1 MANDFVMTIDDDDE
15 SVPFLDEEE
24 VDEDEVVTQKNK
36 TKKNKKNKKNQFVKD
51 TGDLDPTFSFDAEG
65 GGHMGAHH
73 DWDFTAARAAL
84 RAQDE
89 MQPGLSLDDIISRK
103 RAQVKA
109 KKSGK
114 VIAPVEEE
122 KEVNEDDESEFQE
135 ALDSDEEGLE
145 DGSDNDM
152 EGIQFEEDN
161 EDDEEE
167 GFGAGRDEEAG
178 LEDQEA
184 EEAAL
189 EDESDEESGEEGSE
203 ESESEEDGE
212 EEDEESSDGE
222 EEEESEFQKERKKA
236 YFAPESDVPIDVA
249 ETFATMN
256 LSRPILKGLAQ
267 VGFVQPT
274 QIQARTIPVALM
286 GKDICGGA
294 VTGSGKTAAFVVPIL
309 ERLLYRSRQTAT
321 SRVLILCPTREL
333 AIQCHSVSQ
342 KLASFT
348 DITFGLCVGG
358 LSRNAQELQLRT
370 RPDVLIATPG
380 RLIDHILNSRSFTLD
395 HIDIL
400 IMDEADRMLEDGFSA
415 ELTEIIKACP
425 QNRQT
430 MLFSATMTDNVDEL
444 IRMSLNRPVRL
455 QIDSSNAT
463 AARLI
468 QEFVRIR
475 QHREEDRPA
484 ILLALCSRT
493 FKQRVIVFFRSKAAA
508 HQMKII
514 FGLMNLRAAELHGNL
529 TQEQRLASLEEF
541 RDGRVD
547 FLLATDL
554 ASRGLDIKGID
565 TVINFN
571 MPQNYAIYQHR
582 VGRTAR
588 AGRLGRAVTLAGE
601 NDRKLLKMA
610 IKNAD
615 KKTVKHR
622 VIPQDVITRYRER
635 VEGLTESVKEIM
647 HEEKEDKELRQAE
660 MEMRKSQNLLRH
672 EDEIYSRPAKTWF
685 QSADEKKN
693 AADAGKAALNDPK
706 KRKTVD
712 ADAPKRDRFAG
723 MSRAKRRRLQL
734 SEEDHQDISSHS
746 GAIKSAKKALKPTK
760 IPKLAP
766 EKGTSK
772 AQDQPKKK
780 KKKDVDFSRD
790 LADTSKQGTAAAKK
804 LGGGTGGKF
813 GNKKDD
819 KKKERSGKLGK
830 LRGNKAFKSTK
841 KYKRR

>member
-1 MANDFVMTIDDDDE
+1 MSNDFIMTIDDDDD
-15 SVPFLDEEE
+15 SVPMLDEEE
-24 VDEDEVVTQKNK
+24 LEQDEVVTKK
-36 TKKNKKNKKNQFVKD
+36 KAKKNNKKSKNNTKD
-51 TGDLDPTFSFDAEG
+51 SGDLDPSFSFDAEG
-65 GGHMGAHH
+65 GGHLGAHH

-89 MQPGLSLDDIISRK
+89 SQPGLSLDDIIARK
-103 RAQVKA
+103 RSQAKA

-114 VIAPVEEE
+114 VETPAVEDNEIP
-122 KEVNEDDESEFQE
+122 EDDESEFQE
-135 ALDSDEEGLE
+135 ALDSDEE
-145 DGSDNDM
+145 DDDNDM
-152 EGIQFEEDN
+152 EGIKFEG
-161 EDDEEE
+161 DDDDDDEE
-167 GFGAGRDEEAG
+167 GFGAGRDDDAG
-178 LEDQEA
+178 LEDDEA
-184 EEAAL
+184 EEAEF
-189 EDESDEESGEEGSE
+189 EDEESEDEESGSEE
-203 ESESEEDGE
+203 ESESES
-212 EEDEESSDGE
+212 EDEVEE
-222 EEEESEFQKERKKA
+222 EEEESEEEGEEEESAFQKERKKA
-236 YFAPESDVPIDVA
+236 YFAPEMDSPSDVA

-274 QIQARTIPVALM
+274 PIQAKTIPVALM

-294 VTGSGKTAAFVVPIL
+294 VTGSGKTAAFVVPVL

-321 SRVLILCPTREL
+321 SRVLVLCPTREL
-333 AIQCHSVSQ
+333 AIQCHSVAQ

-358 LSRNAQELQLRT
+358 LSRNAQEIQLRS

-380 RLIDHILNSRSFTLD
+380 RLIDHILNSQSFTLD

-400 IMDEADRMLEDGFSA
+400 IMDEADRMLEEGFQA
-415 ELTEIIKACP
+415 ELTEIVNACP
-425 QNRQT
+425 LKRQT

-455 QIDSSNAT
+455 QIDASNAT
-463 AARLI
+463 ASRLV

-484 ILLALCSRT
+484 VLLALCSRT
-493 FKQRVIVFFRSKAAA
+493 FKNRVIIFFRSKASA

-514 FGLMNLRAAELHGNL
+514 FGLMGLRAAELHGNL

-541 RDGRVD
+541 RDGKVD
-547 FLLATDL
+547 YLLATDL

-588 AGRLGRAVTLAGE
+588 AGRTGRAVTLAGE
-601 NDRKLLKMA
+601 NDRKLLKLA

-615 KKTVKHR
+615 KKNVKHR

-635 VEGLTESVKEIM
+635 VEGMTDGVKEVLD
-647 HEEKEDKELRQAE
+647 EEKEEKAMRQAE
-660 MEMRKSQNLLRH
+660 MEMRKSQNFLKH

-685 QSADEKKN
+685 QSEQDKKL
-693 AADAGKAALNDPK
+693 ASDKSKKALNDPK
-706 KRKTVD
+706 KRKQE
-712 ADAPKRDRFAG
+712 DAPKRDKYAG

-734 SEEDHQDISSHS
+734 SEEDHQDIKSHG
-746 GAIKSAKKALKPTK
+746 GAIKNAKKALRPIKMPRM
-760 IPKLAP
+760 AP
-766 EKGTSK
+766 EKSDAPK
-772 AQDQPKKK
+772 PQDQKKKK
-780 KKKDVDFSRD
+780 KKKDVDFSSD
-790 LADTSKQGTAAAKK
+790 LADGSKRGVASVKK
-804 LGGGTGGKF
+804 LSMAKQESGK
-813 GNKKDD
+813 GDKKD
-819 KKKERSGKLGK
+819 RGSKLGK
-830 LRGNKAFKSTK
+830 FRGNKAFKSAK

>member
-1 MANDFVMTIDDDDE
+1 MSNDFVMTIDDDDE

-24 VDEDEVVTQKNK
+24 LDQEEVVTKK
-36 TKKNKKNKKNQFVKD
+36 KSKKNKKGSNQVPKD
-51 TGDLDPTFSFDAEG
+51 TGDLDPNFSFDTEG

-89 MQPGLSLDDIISRK
+89 MQPGLSLDEIIARK

-114 VIAPVEEE
+114 IVAPVEEE
-122 KEVNEDDESEFQE
+122 KEINEDDESEFQE
-135 ALDSDEEGLE
+135 ASDSDEEGDE
-145 DGSDNDM
+145 NDM
-152 EGIQFEEDN
+152 EGIKFD
-161 EDDEEE
+161 EDDEDNDDD
-167 GFGAGRDEEAG
+167 GFGAGRDEDAG
-178 LEDQEA
+178 LEDNEA
-184 EEAAL
+184 EAAEL
-189 EDESDEESGEEGSE
+189 EDESEEES
-203 ESESEEDGE
+203 
-212 EEDEESSDGE
+212 EDEESEGSESEDE
-222 EEEESEFQKERKKA
+222 EEEEENDSDDEEEETEYQKERKKA
-236 YFAPESDVPIDVA
+236 YFAPESDTPVDVA

-294 VTGSGKTAAFVVPIL
+294 VTGSGKTAAFVVPVL

-333 AIQCHSVSQ
+333 AIQCHSVAQ

-358 LSRNAQELQLRT
+358 LSRSAQEIQLRT

-415 ELTEIIKACP
+415 ELTEIVKACP

-455 QIDSSNAT
+455 QIDASNAT

-475 QHREEDRPA
+475 HHREEDRPA
-484 ILLALCSRT
+484 VLLALCSRT
-493 FKQRVIVFFRSKAAA
+493 FKRRVIIFFRSKAAA
-508 HQMKII
+508 HQMKMI
-514 FGLMNLRAAELHGNL
+514 FGLMGLRAAELHGNL

-541 RDGRVD
+541 RDERVD

-571 MPQNYAIYQHR
+571 MPQNYSIYQHR

-588 AGRLGRAVTLAGE
+588 AGRNGRAVTLAGE

-647 HEEKEDKELRQAE
+647 AEEKEDKVLRQAE
-660 MEMRKSQNLLRH
+660 MEMKKSQNLLKH

-685 QSADEKKN
+685 QTTDEKKL
-693 AADAGKAALNDPK
+693 AADKGKAALNDPK
-706 KRKTVD
+706 KRKAVD

-734 SEEDHQDISSHS
+734 TEEDHQDINSHAKS
-746 GAIKSAKKALKPTK
+746 IKSAKKALKPNK

-766 EKGTSK
+766 EKVATKPQG
-772 AQDQPKKK
+772 QKKK

-790 LADTSKQGTAAAKK
+790 LADASKQGVAAAKK
-804 LGGGTGGKF
+804 LGGGSKF
-813 GNKKDD
+813 GKDKKDE
-819 KKKERSGKLGK
+819 KKERGGKLGK
-830 LRGNKAFKSTK
+830 LRGNKSFKSSK

>member
-1 MANDFVMTIDDDDE
+1 MSNDFVMTIDDDDE

-24 VDEDEVVTQKNK
+24 IEVEEVATK
-36 TKKNKKNKKNQFVKD
+36 KKNKKNKKGHQMTKD
-51 TGDLDPTFSFDAEG
+51 AGDLDPNFSFDAEG

-89 MQPGLSLDDIISRK
+89 MQPGLSLDDIIARK

-114 VIAPVEEE
+114 LIAPIEDE

-135 ALDSDEEGLE
+135 APDSDEEGAE
-145 DGSDNDM
+145 M
-152 EGIQFEEDN
+152 EGIQFD
-161 EDDEEE
+161 EDDEDIAAD
-167 GFGAGRDEEAG
+167 GFGGGRDEDAG
-178 LEDQEA
+178 LEDNEA
-184 EEAAL
+184 EEAEL
-189 EDESDEESGEEGSE
+189 EDASEEESGSE
-203 ESESEEDGE
+203 ESEGESESEN
-212 EEDEESSDGE
+212 EDEEEESESDSDE
-222 EEEESEFQKERKKA
+222 EEEETEFQKERKRA
-236 YFAPESDVPIDVA
+236 YFAPETDTPTEVA

-267 VGFVQPT
+267 VGFIQPT

-294 VTGSGKTAAFVVPIL
+294 VTGSGKTAAFVVPVL

-333 AIQCHSVSQ
+333 AIQCHSVAQ

-358 LSRNAQELQLRT
+358 LSRNAQEIQLRT

-415 ELTEIIKACP
+415 ELTEIVKACP

-463 AARLI
+463 AARLV

-484 ILLALCSRT
+484 VLLALCSRT
-493 FKQRVIVFFRSKAAA
+493 FKRRVIIFFRSKAAA

-514 FGLMNLRAAELHGNL
+514 FGLMGLRSAELHGNL

-541 RDGRVD
+541 RDERVD

-588 AGRLGRAVTLAGE
+588 AGRMGRAVTLAGE
-601 NDRKLLKMA
+601 NDRKLLKLA

-615 KKTVKHR
+615 KRTVKHR

-635 VEGLTESVKEIM
+635 VEGLTDGVKEVM
-647 HEEKEDKELRQAE
+647 AEEKEDKALRQAE

-685 QSADEKKN
+685 QTADEKKL
-693 AADAGKAALNDPK
+693 AADTSKNALNEPK
-706 KRKTVD
+706 KRKVVE

-723 MSRAKRRRLQL
+723 MSRAKKRRLQL

-746 GAIKSAKKALKPTK
+746 KSIHSAKKALKPTR

-766 EKGTSK
+766 ERVATKP
-772 AQDQPKKK
+772 QDKKKK

-790 LADTSKQGTAAAKK
+790 LADASKNGVAAAKK
-804 LGGGTGGKF
+804 LGSGSKFGGKD
-813 GNKKDD
+813 KKDE
-819 KKKERSGKLGK
+819 KKERSGKLGK
-830 LRGNKAFKSTK
+830 LRSNKAFKSSK

>member
-1 MANDFVMTIDDDDE
+1 MSNDFVMTIDDDDE

-24 VDEDEVVTQKNK
+24 VEQDEVVTKK
-36 TKKNKKNKKNQFVKD
+36 KSKKNKKNSNQFVKD
-51 TGDLDPTFSFDAEG
+51 TGDLDPSFSFDAEG

-89 MQPGLSLDDIISRK
+89 MQPGLSLDEIIARK

-114 VIAPVEEE
+114 IIAPAEEE

-135 ALDSDEEGLE
+135 ALDSDEEGA
-145 DGSDNDM
+145 DGSDDDNDM
-152 EGIQFEEDN
+152 EGIKFDEED
-161 EDDEEE
+161 EDIAED
-167 GFGAGRDEEAG
+167 GFGAGRDDDAG
-178 LEDQEA
+178 LEDDEA
-184 EEAAL
+184 EEAEL
-189 EDESDEESGEEGSE
+189 EDESDEESGSEESEESEDEDEADEEEGSE
-203 ESESEEDGE
+203 SDE
-212 EEDEESSDGE
+212 EED
-222 EEEESEFQKERKKA
+222 EESEFQKERKRA
-236 YFAPESDVPIDVA
+236 YFAPESDSPVDVA

-294 VTGSGKTAAFVVPIL
+294 VTGSGKTAAFVVPVL

-358 LSRNAQELQLRT
+358 LSRNIQEIQLRT

-415 ELTEIIKACP
+415 ELTEIVNACP
-425 QNRQT
+425 KSRQT

-455 QIDSSNAT
+455 QVDATNAT

-484 ILLALCSRT
+484 VLLALCSRT
-493 FKQRVIVFFRSKAAA
+493 FKRRVIIFFRSKAAA

-514 FGLMNLRAAELHGNL
+514 FGLMGLRSAELHGNL

-541 RDGRVD
+541 RDERVD

-571 MPQNYAIYQHR
+571 MPQNYSIYQHR

-588 AGRLGRAVTLAGE
+588 AGRMGRAVTLAGE

-635 VEGLTESVKEIM
+635 VEGLTEGVKEVM
-647 HEEKEDKELRQAE
+647 AEEKEDKALRQAE
-660 MEMRKSQNLLRH
+660 MEMRKGQNLLKH

-685 QSADEKKN
+685 QTADEKKL
-693 AADAGKAALNDPK
+693 AADTSKATLNEPK
-706 KRKTVD
+706 KRKVQD
-712 ADAPKRDRFAG
+712 SEAPKRDRFAG
-723 MSRAKRRRLQL
+723 MSRAKKRRLQL
-734 SEEDHQDISSHS
+734 SEEDHQDINSHS
-746 GAIKSAKKALKPTK
+746 KSIKSAKKALKPVK
-760 IPKLAP
+760 LPKLAP
-766 EKGTSK
+766 EKTPMK
-772 AQDQPKKK
+772 PQDQKKK

-790 LADTSKQGTAAAKK
+790 LADASKQGVAAAKK
-804 LGGGTGGKF
+804 LGGSGSKF
-813 GNKKDD
+813 GKDKKDE
-819 KKKERSGKLGK
+819 KKERGGKLGK

>member
-1 MANDFVMTIDDDDE
+1 MSDFVMTIDDDDT

-24 VDEDEVVTQKNK
+24 LEQEETVTKKK
-36 TKKNKKNKKNQFVKD
+36 TKKNKKANQFAKD
-51 TGDLDPTFSFDAEG
+51 TGDLDPNFSFDAEG

-89 MQPGLSLDDIISRK
+89 MQPGLSLDDIIARK

-109 KKSGK
+109 KKNGK
-114 VIAPVEEE
+114 VVAPIEDE
-122 KEVNEDDESEFQE
+122 KEVNEDDESEFRE
-135 ALDSDEEGLE
+135 ADSDEEGAE
-145 DGSDNDM
+145 GSDDENTM
-152 EGIQFEEDN
+152 EGIQFEEDD
-161 EDDEEE
+161 EDIAAD
-167 GFGAGRDEEAG
+167 GFGGGRDEDAG
-178 LEDQEA
+178 LEDNEA
-184 EEAAL
+184 EEAEL
-189 EDESDEESGEEGSE
+189 EDASEEESGSEDSEEE
-203 ESESEEDGE
+203 ESESEG
-212 EEDEESSDGE
+212 EDEDVSESEDE

-236 YFAPESDVPIDVA
+236 YFAPESDSPVDVA

-294 VTGSGKTAAFVVPIL
+294 VTGSGKTAAFIVPVL

-333 AIQCHSVSQ
+333 AIQCHSVAQ

-358 LSRNAQELQLRT
+358 LSRNAQEIQLRT

-425 QNRQT
+425 QSRQT

-484 ILLALCSRT
+484 VLLALCSRT
-493 FKQRVIVFFRSKAAA
+493 FKRRVIIFFRSKAAA

-514 FGLMNLRAAELHGNL
+514 FGLMGLRSAELHGNL

-541 RDGRVD
+541 RDERVD

-588 AGRLGRAVTLAGE
+588 AGRMGRAVTLAGE

-635 VEGLTESVKEIM
+635 VEGLTDGVKEVM
-647 HEEKEDKELRQAE
+647 AEEKEDKALRQAE
-660 MEMRKSQNLLRH
+660 MEMRKSQNLLKH

-685 QSADEKKN
+685 QTADEKKL
-693 AADAGKAALNDPK
+693 AADTGKSQLNDPK
-706 KRKTVD
+706 KRK
-712 ADAPKRDRFAG
+712 AAAPDAPKRDRFAG
-723 MSRAKRRRLQL
+723 MSRAKKRRLQL
-734 SEEDHQDISSHS
+734 SEEDHQDISSHGKS
-746 GAIKSAKKALKPTK
+746 IKSAKKALKPTK
-760 IPKLAP
+760 IPIMAP
-766 EKGTSK
+766 ERTATK
-772 AQDQPKKK
+772 KKK

-790 LADTSKQGTAAAKK
+790 LADASKKGVADAKK
-804 LGGGTGGKF
+804 LGSGSKFGGKD
-813 GNKKDD
+813 KKDE
-819 KKKERSGKLGK
+819 KKERNGKLGK

>member
-1 MANDFVMTIDDDDE
+1 
-15 SVPFLDEEE
+15 
-24 VDEDEVVTQKNK
+24 
-36 TKKNKKNKKNQFVKD
+36 
-51 TGDLDPTFSFDAEG
+51 
-65 GGHMGAHH
+65 MGAHH

-89 MQPGLSLDDIISRK
+89 MQPGLSLDEIIARK

-114 VIAPVEEE
+114 IIAPVEEE

-135 ALDSDEEGLE
+135 ALDSDEEGA

-152 EGIQFEEDN
+152 EGIKFD
-161 EDDEEE
+161 EDDEDVADD
-167 GFGAGRDEEAG
+167 GFGAGRDEDAG
-178 LEDQEA
+178 LEDDEA
-184 EEAAL
+184 EQAGL
-189 EDESDEESGEEGSE
+189 EDESEEESGSEGSEE
-203 ESESEEDGE
+203 ESESEDEN
-212 EEDEESSDGE
+212 DEEAESESDDE
-222 EEEESEFQKERKKA
+222 EEEETEYQKERKRA
-236 YFAPESDVPIDVA
+236 YFAPETDNPVDVA

-294 VTGSGKTAAFVVPIL
+294 VTGSGKTAAFVVPVL

-333 AIQCHSVSQ
+333 AIQCHSVAQ

-358 LSRNAQELQLRT
+358 LSRNAQEIQLRT

-415 ELTEIIKACP
+415 ELTEIVNACP
-425 QNRQT
+425 KSRQT

-444 IRMSLNRPVRL
+444 IRMSLDRPVRL

-463 AARLI
+463 AARLV

-484 ILLALCSRT
+484 VLLALCSRT
-493 FKQRVIVFFRSKAAA
+493 FKRRVIIFFRSKAAA

-514 FGLMNLRAAELHGNL
+514 FGLMGLRSAELHGNL

-541 RDGRVD
+541 RDERVD

-588 AGRLGRAVTLAGE
+588 AGRMGRAVTLAGE
-601 NDRKLLKMA
+601 HDRKLLKMA

-635 VEGLTESVKEIM
+635 VEGLTEGVKEVM
-647 HEEKEDKELRQAE
+647 AEEKEDKALRQAE
-660 MEMRKSQNLLRH
+660 MEMRKSQNLLKH

-685 QSADEKKN
+685 QTADEKKL
-693 AADAGKAALNDPK
+693 AADTSKSALNEPK
-706 KRKTVD
+706 KRKAPEPD
-712 ADAPKRDRFAG
+712 ALKRDRFAG
-723 MSRAKRRRLQL
+723 MSRSKKRRLQL

-746 GAIKSAKKALKPTK
+746 KSIKSAKKALKPTK

-766 EKGTSK
+766 EKTATK
-772 AQDQPKKK
+772 PQDKKKK

-790 LADTSKQGTAAAKK
+790 LADSSKKGVAAAKK
-804 LGGGTGGKF
+804 LGSSSKF
-813 GNKKDD
+813 GKDKKDD
-819 KKKERSGKLGK
+819 KKERNGKLGK

>member
-1 MANDFVMTIDDDDE
+1 MSNDFVMTIDDDDE
-15 SVPFLDEEE
+15 SVPMLDEEE
-24 VDEDEVVTQKNK
+24 LEQDEVVTKK
-36 TKKNKKNKKNQFVKD
+36 KAKKDKKKNGNQFAKD
-51 TGDLDPTFSFDAEG
+51 TGDLDPNFSFDAEG

-89 MQPGLSLDDIISRK
+89 MQPGLSLDDIIARK

-114 VIAPVEEE
+114 VIEPVEE
-122 KEVNEDDESEFQE
+122 KEVAEDDESEFQE
-135 ALDSDEEGLE
+135 APDSDEE
-145 DGSDNDM
+145 DDDDNDM
-152 EGIQFEEDN
+152 EDIKFGDDED
-161 EDDEEE
+161 EDDEE
-167 GFGAGRDEEAG
+167 GFGAGRDEDAG
-178 LEDQEA
+178 LEDNEA
-184 EEAAL
+184 EEAEL
-189 EDESDEESGEEGSE
+189 EDESEEESGSEASEEESEDEDEEE
-203 ESESEEDGE
+203 ESESED
-212 EEDEESSDGE
+212 D
-222 EEEESEFQKERKKA
+222 EEEESEYQKERKKA
-236 YFAPESDVPIDVA
+236 YFAPESDTPVDVA

-294 VTGSGKTAAFVVPIL
+294 VTGSGKTAAFVVPVL

-333 AIQCHSVSQ
+333 AIQCHSVAQ

-415 ELTEIIKACP
+415 ELTEIVKACP
-425 QNRQT
+425 QSRQT

-455 QIDSSNAT
+455 QVDSSNAT

-484 ILLALCSRT
+484 VLLALCSRT
-493 FKQRVIVFFRSKAAA
+493 FKRRVIIFFRSKAAA

-541 RDGRVD
+541 RDERVD

-565 TVINFN
+565 TVINYN

-588 AGRLGRAVTLAGE
+588 AGRNGRAVTLAGE

-615 KKTVKHR
+615 KKTIKHR

-647 HEEKEDKELRQAE
+647 AEEKEDKALRQAE
-660 MEMRKSQNLLRH
+660 MEARKSSNLLKH

-685 QSADEKKN
+685 QTADEKKN
-693 AADAGKAALNDPK
+693 AADASKAALNDPK
-706 KRKTVD
+706 KRKAAAQ

-723 MSRAKRRRLQL
+723 MSRAKKRRLQL
-734 SEEDHQDISSHS
+734 TEEDHQDISSHTKS
-746 GAIKSAKKALKPTK
+746 IKSAKKALKPTK

-766 EKGTSK
+766 EKSATPK
-772 AQDQPKKK
+772 PQDQKKKK

-790 LADTSKQGTAAAKK
+790 LADASKQGVAAAKK
-804 LGGGTGGKF
+804 LSGGSKF
-813 GNKKDD
+813 GRDSKRDV
-819 KKKERSGKLGK
+819 KKERSGKLGK
-830 LRGNKAFKSTK
+830 LRGNKAFKSSK

>member
-1 MANDFVMTIDDDDE
+1 MSNDFVMTIDDDDE

-24 VDEDEVVTQKNK
+24 LEQEEIV
-36 TKKNKKNKKNQFVKD
+36 TKKKSKKGKNASGVKPKD
-51 TGDLDPTFSFDAEG
+51 TGDLDPNFSFDADG

-89 MQPGLSLDDIISRK
+89 MQPGLSLDEIIARK

-114 VIAPVEEE
+114 IVAPVEEE
-122 KEVNEDDESEFQE
+122 KEVPEDDESEFQE
-135 ALDSDEEGLE
+135 ALSSDEETG
-145 DGSDNDM
+145 DNDM
-152 EGIQFEEDN
+152 EGIVFDG
-161 EDDEEE
+161 DDEDVAED
-167 GFGAGRDEEAG
+167 GFGAGRDEDAGLEDDEAEEAG
-178 LEDQEA
+178 LEDE
-184 EEAAL
+184 
-189 EDESDEESGEEGSE
+189 SE
-203 ESESEEDGE
+203 ESESEESEESESEE
-212 EEDEESSDGE
+212 EEDEESESDDE
-222 EEEESEFQKERKKA
+222 EEEETEFQKERKKA
-236 YFAPESDVPIDVA
+236 YFAPETDTPTEVA

-294 VTGSGKTAAFVVPIL
+294 VTGSGKTAAFVVPVL

-333 AIQCHSVSQ
+333 AIQCHSVAQ

-400 IMDEADRMLEDGFSA
+400 IMDEADRMLEDGFTA
-415 ELTEIIKACP
+415 ELTEIVKACP

-455 QIDSSNAT
+455 QIDSTNAT
-463 AARLI
+463 AARLV

-493 FKQRVIVFFRSKAAA
+493 FKRRVIIFFRSKAAA

-514 FGLMNLRAAELHGNL
+514 FGLMGLRAAELHGNL

-541 RDGRVD
+541 RDEKVE

-588 AGRLGRAVTLAGE
+588 AGRTGRAVTLVGE
-601 NDRKLLKMA
+601 NDRKLLKLA

-615 KKTVKHR
+615 KRTVKNR

-635 VEGLTESVKEIM
+635 VEGLTEGVKEVM
-647 HEEKEDKELRQAE
+647 AEEKEDKALRQAE
-660 MEMRKSQNLLRH
+660 MEMRKSANLLKH

-685 QSADEKKN
+685 QTADEKKK
-693 AADAGKAALNDPK
+693 ASEAGKSALNDPK
-706 KRKTVD
+706 KRKVED
-712 ADAPKRDRFAG
+712 PDAPKRDRFAG
-723 MSRAKRRRLQL
+723 MSRQKRRRLQL
-734 SEEDHQDISSHS
+734 SEEDHQDIKSHAKS
-746 GAIKSAKKALKPTK
+746 IKSAKNAMKPSK
-760 IPKLAP
+760 IPRLAP
-766 EKGTSK
+766 EKTASK
-772 AQDQPKKK
+772 PQDMKKKK

-790 LADTSKQGTAAAKK
+790 LADASKQGVAAAKK
-804 LGGGTGGKF
+804 LGSGSKFGGKDR
-813 GNKKDD
+813 KDE
-819 KKKERSGKLGK
+819 KKERSGKLGK
-830 LRGNKAFKSTK
+830 LRGNKAFKSSK

>member
-1 MANDFVMTIDDDDE
+1 MSDFVMTIDDDDE

-24 VDEDEVVTQKNK
+24 LDQEEVA
-36 TKKNKKNKKNQFVKD
+36 TKKKSKKSKKANQFVKD
-51 TGDLDPTFSFDAEG
+51 TGDLDPNFSFDAEG

-89 MQPGLSLDDIISRK
+89 MQPGLSLDEIIARK

-114 VIAPVEEE
+114 IIAPVEEE

-135 ALDSDEEGLE
+135 ALDSDEEGAE
-145 DGSDNDM
+145 GSDNDM
-152 EGIQFEEDN
+152 EGIKFD
-161 EDDEEE
+161 EDDEDVADD
-167 GFGAGRDEEAG
+167 GFGAGRDEDAG
-178 LEDQEA
+178 LEDDEA
-184 EEAAL
+184 EQAGL
-189 EDESDEESGEEGSE
+189 EDESEEESGSEGSEE
-203 ESESEEDGE
+203 ESESEDENE
-212 EEDEESSDGE
+212 EEAESESDDE
-222 EEEESEFQKERKKA
+222 EEEESEYQKERKRA
-236 YFAPESDVPIDVA
+236 YFAPETDNPVDVA

-294 VTGSGKTAAFVVPIL
+294 VTGSGKTAAFVVPVL

-333 AIQCHSVSQ
+333 AIQCHSVAQ

-358 LSRNAQELQLRT
+358 LSRNAQEIQLRT

-415 ELTEIIKACP
+415 ELTEIVNACP
-425 QNRQT
+425 KSRQT

-444 IRMSLNRPVRL
+444 IRMSLDRPVRL

-463 AARLI
+463 AARLV

-484 ILLALCSRT
+484 VLLALCSRT
-493 FKQRVIVFFRSKAAA
+493 FKRRVIIFFRSKAAA

-514 FGLMNLRAAELHGNL
+514 FGLMGLRSAELHGNL

-541 RDGRVD
+541 RDERVD

-588 AGRLGRAVTLAGE
+588 AGRMGRAVTLAGE

-635 VEGLTESVKEIM
+635 VEGLTEGVKEVM
-647 HEEKEDKELRQAE
+647 AEEKEDKALRQAE
-660 MEMRKSQNLLRH
+660 MEMRKSQNLLKH

-685 QSADEKKN
+685 QTADEKKL
-693 AADAGKAALNDPK
+693 AADTSKSALNEPK
-706 KRKTVD
+706 KRK
-712 ADAPKRDRFAG
+712 APEPDAPKRDRFAG
-723 MSRAKRRRLQL
+723 MSRSKKRRLQL

-746 GAIKSAKKALKPTK
+746 KSIKSAKKALKPTK

-766 EKGTSK
+766 EKTATK
-772 AQDQPKKK
+772 PQDKKKK

-790 LADTSKQGTAAAKK
+790 LADSSKQGVAAAKK
-804 LGGGTGGKF
+804 LGSSSKF
-813 GNKKDD
+813 GKDKKDD
-819 KKKERSGKLGK
+819 KKERSGKLGK

>member
-1 MANDFVMTIDDDDE
+1 MSDFVMTIDDDDT

-24 VDEDEVVTQKNK
+24 LEQEETVTKK
-36 TKKNKKNKKNQFVKD
+36 KSKKNKKAQFTKD
-51 TGDLDPTFSFDAEG
+51 TGDLDPNFSFDAEG
-65 GGHMGAHH
+65 GGHIGAHH

-89 MQPGLSLDDIISRK
+89 MQPGLSLDDIIARK

-109 KKSGK
+109 KKNGK
-114 VIAPVEEE
+114 VVAPIEEE
-122 KEVNEDDESEFQE
+122 KDVNEDDEGEFQE
-135 ALDSDEEGLE
+135 AADSDEEGAE
-145 DGSDNDM
+145 GSDDENAM
-152 EGIQFEEDN
+152 GGIQFDENDEDIAA
-161 EDDEEE
+161 D
-167 GFGAGRDEEAG
+167 GFGGGRDDDAG
-178 LEDQEA
+178 LEDNEA
-184 EEAAL
+184 EEAEL
-189 EDESDEESGEEGSE
+189 EDASDEESGSEGSEEE
-203 ESESEEDGE
+203 ESESED
-212 EEDEESSDGE
+212 EDEEDVSESEDE
-222 EEEESEFQKERKKA
+222 EEEETEFQKERKKA
-236 YFAPESDVPIDVA
+236 YFAPESETPVDVA

-294 VTGSGKTAAFVVPIL
+294 VTGSGKTAAFVVPVL

-333 AIQCHSVSQ
+333 AIQCHSVAQ

-358 LSRNAQELQLRT
+358 LSRNAQEIQLRT

-415 ELTEIIKACP
+415 ELTEIVKACP
-425 QNRQT
+425 QSRQT

-484 ILLALCSRT
+484 VLLALCSRT
-493 FKQRVIVFFRSKAAA
+493 FKRRVIIFFRSKAAA

-514 FGLMNLRAAELHGNL
+514 FGLMGLRSAELHGNL

-541 RDGRVD
+541 RDERVD

-588 AGRLGRAVTLAGE
+588 AGRMGRAVTLAGE

-635 VEGLTESVKEIM
+635 VEGLTDGVKEVM
-647 HEEKEDKELRQAE
+647 AEEKEDKALRQAE
-660 MEMRKSQNLLRH
+660 MEMRKSQNLLKH

-685 QSADEKKN
+685 QTADEKKL
-693 AADAGKAALNDPK
+693 AAETGKSQLNDPK
-706 KRKTVD
+706 KRK
-712 ADAPKRDRFAG
+712 AAEPDAPKRDRFAG
-723 MSRAKRRRLQL
+723 MSRAKKRRLQL
-734 SEEDHQDISSHS
+734 SEEDHQDINSHGKS
-746 GAIKSAKKALKPTK
+746 IKSAKKALKPTK

-766 EKGTSK
+766 ERPATKP
-772 AQDQPKKK
+772 QDQKKK

-790 LADTSKQGTAAAKK
+790 LADASKKGVADAKK
-804 LGGGTGGKF
+804 LGSGSKFGGKD
-813 GNKKDD
+813 KKDE
-819 KKKERSGKLGK
+819 KKERNGKLGK
-830 LRGNKAFKSTK
+830 LRGNKAFKSSK

>member
-1 MANDFVMTIDDDDE
+1 MSSDFVMTIDDDDE

-24 VDEDEVVTQKNK
+24 VDEEEVVTQKK
-36 TKKNKKNKKNQFVKD
+36 KAKKNKKKSNQFTKD

-89 MQPGLSLDDIISRK
+89 MQPGLSLDDIIARK

-114 VIAPVEEE
+114 VVEPVEEE

-135 ALDSDEEGLE
+135 ALDSDEE
-145 DGSDNDM
+145 D
-152 EGIQFEEDN
+152 EEDN
-161 EDDEEE
+161 GMEAIKLDEDDDEEE
-167 GFGAGRDEEAG
+167 GFGAGRDEDAG

-184 EEAAL
+184 EEAEL
-189 EDESDEESGEEGSE
+189 EDESEEESGSEEEEGSE
-203 ESESEEDGE
+203 SSEE
-212 EEDEESSDGE
+212 E
-222 EEEESEFQKERKKA
+222 EEEESDSEEEEQESEFQRERKKA
-236 YFAPESDVPIDVA
+236 YFAPESDTPVDVA

-333 AIQCHSVSQ
+333 AIQCHSVAQ

-348 DITFGLCVGG
+348 DVTFGLCVGG
-358 LSRNAQELQLRT
+358 LSRSAQELQLRT

-415 ELTEIIKACP
+415 ELTEIVKACP

-455 QIDSSNAT
+455 QIDASNAT

-493 FKQRVIVFFRSKAAA
+493 FKRRVIVFFRSKAAA

-514 FGLMNLRAAELHGNL
+514 FGLMGLRSAELHGNL

-541 RDGRVD
+541 RDERVD

-588 AGRLGRAVTLAGE
+588 AGRNGRSVTLAGE
-601 NDRKLLKMA
+601 HDRKLLKMA

-647 HEEKEDKELRQAE
+647 HEEKEDKAMRQAE
-660 MEMRKSQNLLRH
+660 MEMRKSQNLLKH

-685 QSADEKKN
+685 QSSDEKKL

-706 KRKTVD
+706 KRKAAD
-712 ADAPKRDRFAG
+712 PDAPKRDRFAG

-734 SEEDHQDISSHS
+734 TEEDHQDISSHS
-746 GAIKSAKKALKPTK
+746 KAIKSAKKALKPIK
-760 IPKLAP
+760 MPKLAP
-766 EKGTSK
+766 EKSTK
-772 AQDQPKKK
+772 PQDQQKKKK

-790 LADTSKQGTAAAKK
+790 LADASKQGVAAAKK
-804 LGGGTGGKF
+804 LGGSSGPGGKF
-813 GNKKDD
+813 GNKKDE
-819 KKKERSGKLGK
+819 KKDRGGKLGK
-830 LRGNKAFKSTK
+830 LRGNKAFKSSK

>member
-1 MANDFVMTIDDDDE
+1 MSDFVMTIDDDE
-15 SVPFLDEEE
+15 LDQEE
-24 VDEDEVVTQKNK
+24 VA
-36 TKKNKKNKKNQFVKD
+36 TKKKSKKSKKANQFVKD
-51 TGDLDPTFSFDAEG
+51 TGDLDPNFSFDAEG

-89 MQPGLSLDDIISRK
+89 MQPGLSLDEIIARK

-114 VIAPVEEE
+114 IIAPVEEE
-122 KEVNEDDESEFQE
+122 REVNEDDESEFQE
-135 ALDSDEEGLE
+135 ALDSDDEEGAE
-145 DGSDNDM
+145 GSDNDM
-152 EGIQFEEDN
+152 EGIKFD
-161 EDDEEE
+161 EDDEDVADD
-167 GFGAGRDEEAG
+167 GFGAGRDEDAG
-178 LEDQEA
+178 LEDDEA
-184 EEAAL
+184 EQAGL
-189 EDESDEESGEEGSE
+189 EDESEEESGSEGSEE
-203 ESESEEDGE
+203 ESESEDENE
-212 EEDEESSDGE
+212 EEAESESDDEEE
-222 EEEESEFQKERKKA
+222 QETEYQKERKRA
-236 YFAPESDVPIDVA
+236 YFAPETDNPVDVA

-294 VTGSGKTAAFVVPIL
+294 VTGSGKTAAFVVPVL

-333 AIQCHSVSQ
+333 AIQCHSVAQ

-358 LSRNAQELQLRT
+358 LSRNAQEIQLRT

-415 ELTEIIKACP
+415 ELTEIVNACP
-425 QNRQT
+425 KSRQT

-444 IRMSLNRPVRL
+444 IRMSLDRPVRL

-463 AARLI
+463 AARLV

-484 ILLALCSRT
+484 VLLALCSRT
-493 FKQRVIVFFRSKAAA
+493 FKRRVIIFFRSKAAA

-514 FGLMNLRAAELHGNL
+514 FGLMGLRSAELHGNL

-541 RDGRVD
+541 RDERVD

-588 AGRLGRAVTLAGE
+588 AGRMGRAVTLAGE

-635 VEGLTESVKEIM
+635 VEGLTEGVKEVM
-647 HEEKEDKELRQAE
+647 AEEKEDKALRQAE
-660 MEMRKSQNLLRH
+660 MEMRKSQNLLKH

-685 QSADEKKN
+685 QTADEKKL
-693 AADAGKAALNDPK
+693 AADTSKSALNEPK
-706 KRKTVD
+706 KRK
-712 ADAPKRDRFAG
+712 APEPDAPKRDRFAG
-723 MSRAKRRRLQL
+723 MSRSKKRRLQL

-746 GAIKSAKKALKPTK
+746 KSIKSAKKALKPTK

-766 EKGTSK
+766 EKTATK
-772 AQDQPKKK
+772 PQDKKKK

-790 LADTSKQGTAAAKK
+790 LADSSKQGVAAAKK
-804 LGGGTGGKF
+804 LGNSGKF
-813 GNKKDD
+813 GKDKKDD
-819 KKKERSGKLGK
+819 KKERNGKLGK

>member
-1 MANDFVMTIDDDDE
+1 MSNDFVMTIDDDDE
-15 SVPFLDEEE
+15 SVPMLDEEE
-24 VDEDEVVTQKNK
+24 VEQEEVVTKK
-36 TKKNKKNKKNQFVKD
+36 KAKKNKKGNQFSKD
-51 TGDLDPTFSFDAEG
+51 TGDLDPNFSFDAEG

-89 MQPGLSLDDIISRK
+89 MQPGLSLDDIIARK

-114 VIAPVEEE
+114 IVEPAEEE
-122 KEVNEDDESEFQE
+122 KEVDEDDESEFQE
-135 ALDSDEEGLE
+135 APDSDEEGG
-145 DGSDNDM
+145 DDNDM
-152 EGIQFEEDN
+152 EGIKFD
-161 EDDEEE
+161 EDDEDDEE
-167 GFGAGRDEEAG
+167 GFGAGRDEDAG
-178 LEDQEA
+178 LEDMEA
-184 EEAAL
+184 EEAEL
-189 EDESDEESGEEGSE
+189 EDESEEESGSE
-203 ESESEEDGE
+203 ESSEEEEGGESEE
-212 EEDEESSDGE
+212 EESESDDDE
-222 EEEESEFQKERKKA
+222 AEESEFQKERKKA
-236 YFAPESDVPIDVA
+236 YFAPESDSPVDVA

-294 VTGSGKTAAFVVPIL
+294 VTGSGKTAAFIVPVL

-333 AIQCHSVSQ
+333 AIQCHSVAQ

-358 LSRNAQELQLRT
+358 LSRSAQELQLRT

-415 ELTEIIKACP
+415 ELSEIIKACP
-425 QNRQT
+425 QSRQT

-463 AARLI
+463 AARLV

-484 ILLALCSRT
+484 VLLALCSRT
-493 FKQRVIVFFRSKAAA
+493 FKRRVIVFFRSKAAA

-514 FGLMNLRAAELHGNL
+514 FGLMGLRSAELHGNL

-541 RDGRVD
+541 RDERVD

-565 TVINFN
+565 TVINYN

-588 AGRLGRAVTLAGE
+588 AGRNGRAVTMAGE

-615 KKTVKHR
+615 KKTVKNR

-647 HEEKEDKELRQAE
+647 AEEKEDKAMRLAE
-660 MEMRKSQNLLRH
+660 MEMKKSSNLLKH

-685 QSADEKKN
+685 QTSDEKKS
-693 AADAGKAALNDPK
+693 AADASKAALNDPK
-706 KRKTVD
+706 KRKATAQA

-734 SEEDHQDISSHS
+734 SEEDHQDINSHS
-746 GAIKSAKKALKPTK
+746 KSIKSAKKALKPTK

-766 EKGTSK
+766 EKSVAPK
-772 AQDQPKKK
+772 QDQKKK
-780 KKKDVDFSRD
+780 KKKAVDFSRD
-790 LADTSKQGTAAAKK
+790 LADASKQGVAAAKK
-804 LGGGTGGKF
+804 LGGGGSKF
-813 GNKKDD
+813 GNKKDE
-819 KKKERSGKLGK
+819 KKERGGKLGK
-830 LRGNKAFKSTK
+830 LRGNKAFKSSK

>member
-1 MANDFVMTIDDDDE
+1 MSNDFVMTIDDDDE
-15 SVPFLDEEE
+15 TVPFLDEEE
-24 VDEDEVVTQKNK
+24 LEQEETVTK
-36 TKKNKKNKKNQFVKD
+36 KKNKKGKKANGVAPKD
-51 TGDLDPTFSFDAEG
+51 TGDLDPNFSFDAEG

-89 MQPGLSLDDIISRK
+89 MQPGLSLDDIIARK

-114 VIAPVEEE
+114 IVEPVEEE

-135 ALDSDEEGLE
+135 ALSSDEEG
-145 DGSDNDM
+145 DDNDM
-152 EGIQFEEDN
+152 EGITFA
-161 EDDEEE
+161 EDDEDIAED
-167 GFGAGRDEEAG
+167 GFGAGRDEDAG
-178 LEDQEA
+178 LEDAEA
-184 EEAAL
+184 EEAEL
-189 EDESDEESGEEGSE
+189 EDASEEESGSEGSEE
-203 ESESEEDGE
+203 ESESE
-212 EEDEESSDGE
+212 DEE
-222 EEEESEFQKERKKA
+222 EEEESESEDEDEQETEFQKERKKA
-236 YFAPESDVPIDVA
+236 YFAPETDNPTEVA

-294 VTGSGKTAAFVVPIL
+294 VTGSGKTAAFIVPVL

-333 AIQCHSVSQ
+333 AIQCHSVAQ

-358 LSRNAQELQLRT
+358 LSRNAQEIQLRT

-425 QNRQT
+425 QSRQT

-463 AARLI
+463 AARLV

-484 ILLALCSRT
+484 VLLALCSRT
-493 FKQRVIVFFRSKAAA
+493 FKRRVIIFFRSKAAA

-514 FGLMNLRAAELHGNL
+514 FGLMGLRSAELHGNL

-541 RDGRVD
+541 RDERVD

-588 AGRLGRAVTLAGE
+588 AGRMGRAVTLAGE

-615 KKTVKHR
+615 KRTVKNR

-635 VEGLTESVKEIM
+635 VEGLTEGVKEVM
-647 HEEKEDKELRQAE
+647 AEEKEDKALRQAE
-660 MEMRKSQNLLRH
+660 MEMRKSSNLLKH

-685 QSADEKKN
+685 QTSDEKKL
-693 AADAGKAALNDPK
+693 AADASKSALNEPK
-706 KRKTVD
+706 KRKVPEP
-712 ADAPKRDRFAG
+712 DAPKRDRFAG
-723 MSRAKRRRLQL
+723 MSRQKRRRLQL
-734 SEEDHQDISSHS
+734 SEEDHQDISSHLKS
-746 GAIKSAKKALKPTK
+746 IKSAKNALKPNK

-766 EKGTSK
+766 EKTATK
-772 AQDQPKKK
+772 PQEKKK

-790 LADTSKQGTAAAKK
+790 LADASKQGVAAAKK
-804 LGGGTGGKF
+804 LGSGSKFGGKD
-813 GNKKDD
+813 KKDE
-819 KKKERSGKLGK
+819 KKERNGKLGK
-830 LRGNKAFKSTK
+830 LRGNKAFKSSK

>member
-1 MANDFVMTIDDDDE
+1 MSDFVMTIDDDDE

-24 VDEDEVVTQKNK
+24 LEQEETV
-36 TKKNKKNKKNQFVKD
+36 TKKKSKKSKKANQFAKD
-51 TGDLDPTFSFDAEG
+51 TGDLDPNFSFDAEG
-65 GGHMGAHH
+65 GGHMGIHH

-89 MQPGLSLDDIISRK
+89 MQPGLSLDDIIARK

-109 KKSGK
+109 KKNGK
-114 VIAPVEEE
+114 FVAPIEEE

-135 ALDSDEEGLE
+135 APDSDEEDAE
-145 DGSDNDM
+145 GSDDDNDM
-152 EGIQFEEDN
+152 EGIQFEEDD
-161 EDDEEE
+161 EDIAAD
-167 GFGAGRDEEAG
+167 GFGGGRDEEAG
-178 LEDQEA
+178 LEDAEGEEA
-184 EEAAL
+184 EL
-189 EDESDEESGEEGSE
+189 EDESEEESGSE
-203 ESESEEDGE
+203 ESDEDSESEDGKDDEDE
-212 EEDEESSDGE
+212 SESEDEEDEET
-222 EEEESEFQKERKKA
+222 EFQKERKKA
-236 YFAPESDVPIDVA
+236 YFAPESDTAVDVA

-294 VTGSGKTAAFVVPIL
+294 VTGSGKTAAFVVPVL

-333 AIQCHSVSQ
+333 AIQCHSVAQ

-358 LSRNAQELQLRT
+358 LSRNAQEIQLRT

-415 ELTEIIKACP
+415 ELTEIVKACP
-425 QNRQT
+425 KSRQT

-444 IRMSLNRPVRL
+444 IRMSLDRPVRL

-463 AARLI
+463 AARLV

-484 ILLALCSRT
+484 VLLALCSRT
-493 FKQRVIVFFRSKAAA
+493 FKRRVIVFFRSKAAA

-514 FGLMNLRAAELHGNL
+514 FGLMGLRAAELHGNL

-541 RDGRVD
+541 RDERVD

-588 AGRLGRAVTLAGE
+588 AGRTGRAVTLAGE

-615 KKTVKHR
+615 KKTVKNR

-635 VEGLTESVKEIM
+635 VEGLTDGVKEVM
-647 HEEKEDKELRQAE
+647 AEEKEDKAIRQAE
-660 MEMRKSQNLLRH
+660 MEMRKSQNLLKH
-672 EDEIYSRPAKTWF
+672 EDEIFSRPAKTWF
-685 QSADEKKN
+685 QTADEKKL
-693 AADAGKAALNDPK
+693 AAETSKTQLNEQK
-706 KRKTVD
+706 KRKV
-712 ADAPKRDRFAG
+712 ADPEAPKRDRFAG
-723 MSRAKRRRLQL
+723 MSRQKRRRLQL
-734 SEEDHQDISSHS
+734 SEEDHQDISSHGKS
-746 GAIKSAKKALKPTK
+746 IKSAKKALKPTK
-760 IPKLAP
+760 IPKMAP
-766 EKGTSK
+766 ERPTTKP
-772 AQDQPKKK
+772 QDQKKK

-790 LADTSKQGTAAAKK
+790 LVDASKKGVSDAKK
-804 LGGGTGGKF
+804 LGSNSKF
-813 GNKKDD
+813 GNKKDE
-819 KKKERSGKLGK
+819 KKERNGKLGK

>member
-1 MANDFVMTIDDDDE
+1 
-15 SVPFLDEEE
+15 
-24 VDEDEVVTQKNK
+24 
-36 TKKNKKNKKNQFVKD
+36 
-51 TGDLDPTFSFDAEG
+51 
-65 GGHMGAHH
+65 
-73 DWDFTAARAAL
+73 
-84 RAQDE
+84 
-89 MQPGLSLDDIISRK
+89 MQPGMSLDDIIARK
-103 RAQVKA
+103 RTQVKA
-109 KKSGK
+109 KKSK
-114 VIAPVEEE
+114 KMVTPVEEE
-122 KEVNEDDESEFQE
+122 KEVNEDDEGEYQE
-135 ALDSDEEGLE
+135 APDSDEEG
-145 DGSDNDM
+145 DDDNDM
-152 EGIQFEEDN
+152 GIEVEG
-161 EDDEEE
+161 DDEDVDEG
-167 GFGAGRDEEAG
+167 GFGTGRDEDAG
-178 LEDQEA
+178 LEDDEA
-184 EEAAL
+184 EEAVL
-189 EDESDEESGEEGSE
+189 EDESDEESGSEGSE
-203 ESESEEDGE
+203 ESDEGSEE
-212 EEDEESSDGE
+212 EEDEDESDGDE
-222 EEEESEFQKERKKA
+222 EEEESEYQKERKRA
-236 YFAPESDVPIDVA
+236 YFAPESDTPVEVA

-294 VTGSGKTAAFVVPIL
+294 VTGSGKTAAFVVPVL

-333 AIQCHSVSQ
+333 AIQCHSVAQ

-358 LSRNAQELQLRT
+358 LSRNSQEVQLRT

-380 RLIDHILNSRSFTLD
+380 RLIDHILNSQSFTLD

-400 IMDEADRMLEDGFSA
+400 IMDEADRMLEDGFAA
-415 ELTEIIKACP
+415 ELAEIVKACP
-425 QNRQT
+425 QSRQT

-455 QIDSSNAT
+455 QIDSANAT
-463 AARLI
+463 AARLV

-484 ILLALCSRT
+484 VLLALCSRT
-493 FKQRVIVFFRSKAAA
+493 FKHRVIVFFRSKAAA
-508 HQMKII
+508 HQMKMI
-514 FGLMNLRAAELHGNL
+514 FGLMGLHAAELHGNL

-588 AGRLGRAVTLAGE
+588 AGRNGRSVTLAGE
-601 NDRKLLKMA
+601 NDRKLLKLA

-615 KKTVKHR
+615 KKLVKHR

-635 VEGLTESVKEIM
+635 VQDLTESVKEIM
-647 HEEKEDKELRQAE
+647 AEEKEEKALRQAE
-660 MEMRKSQNLLRH
+660 MEMKKSQNLLKH

-685 QSADEKKN
+685 QTAGEKKM
-693 AADAGKAALNDPK
+693 ATDAGKAALNDPK
-706 KRKTVD
+706 KRKS
-712 ADAPKRDRFAG
+712 ADTDSPKRDRFAG

-734 SEEDHQDISSHS
+734 SEEDQMDIKSHS
-746 GAIKSAKKALKPTK
+746 VAIKSAKKALKPTK
-760 IPKLAP
+760 ITKLAA
-766 EKGTSK
+766 EKAPTK
-772 AQDQPKKK
+772 PQDQKKK
-780 KKKDVDFSRD
+780 KKRDVDFSRD
-790 LADTSKQGTAAAKK
+790 LADGSKKGVVAVKK
-804 LGGGTGGKF
+804 RGGESKRGRE
-813 GNKKDD
+813 KKDE
-819 KKKERSGKLGK
+819 KKEHRGKLGK

-841 KYKRR
+841 KHKRR

>member
-1 MANDFVMTIDDDDE
+1 MSDFVMTIDDDDE

-24 VDEDEVVTQKNK
+24 LDQEEVA
-36 TKKNKKNKKNQFVKD
+36 TKKKSKKSKKANQFVKD
-51 TGDLDPTFSFDAEG
+51 TGDLDPNFSFDAEG

-89 MQPGLSLDDIISRK
+89 MQPGLSLDEIIARK

-114 VIAPVEEE
+114 IIAPVEEE

-135 ALDSDEEGLE
+135 ALDSDEEGAE
-145 DGSDNDM
+145 GSDNDM
-152 EGIQFEEDN
+152 EGIKFD
-161 EDDEEE
+161 EDDEDVADD
-167 GFGAGRDEEAG
+167 GFGAGRDEDAG
-178 LEDQEA
+178 LEDDEA
-184 EEAAL
+184 EQAGL
-189 EDESDEESGEEGSE
+189 EDESEEESGSEGSEE
-203 ESESEEDGE
+203 ESESEDENE
-212 EEDEESSDGE
+212 EEAESESDDE
-222 EEEESEFQKERKKA
+222 EEEETEYQKERKRA
-236 YFAPESDVPIDVA
+236 YFAPETDNPVDVA

-294 VTGSGKTAAFVVPIL
+294 VTGSGKTAAFVVPVL

-333 AIQCHSVSQ
+333 AIQCHSVAQ

-358 LSRNAQELQLRT
+358 LSRNAQEIQLRT

-415 ELTEIIKACP
+415 ELTEIVNACP
-425 QNRQT
+425 KSRQT

-444 IRMSLNRPVRL
+444 IRMSLDRPVRL

-463 AARLI
+463 AARLV

-484 ILLALCSRT
+484 VLLALCSRT
-493 FKQRVIVFFRSKAAA
+493 FKRRVIIFFRSKAAA

-514 FGLMNLRAAELHGNL
+514 FGLMGLRSAELHGNL

-541 RDGRVD
+541 RDERVD

-588 AGRLGRAVTLAGE
+588 AGRMGRAVTLAGE

-615 KKTVKHR
+615 KRTVKHR

-635 VEGLTESVKEIM
+635 VEGLTEGVKEVM
-647 HEEKEDKELRQAE
+647 AEEKEDKALRQAE
-660 MEMRKSQNLLRH
+660 MEMRKSQNLLKH

-685 QSADEKKN
+685 QTADEKKL
-693 AADAGKAALNDPK
+693 AADTSKSALNEPK
-706 KRKTVD
+706 KRK
-712 ADAPKRDRFAG
+712 APEPDAPKRDRFAG
-723 MSRAKRRRLQL
+723 MSRSKKRRLQL

-746 GAIKSAKKALKPTK
+746 KSIKSAKKALKPTK

-766 EKGTSK
+766 EKTATK
-772 AQDQPKKK
+772 PQDKKKK

-790 LADTSKQGTAAAKK
+790 LADSSKQGVAAAKK
-804 LGGGTGGKF
+804 LGNSGKF
-813 GNKKDD
+813 GKDKKDD
-819 KKKERSGKLGK
+819 KKERNGKLGK

>member
-1 MANDFVMTIDDDDE
+1 MSNDFVMTIDDDDE

-24 VDEDEVVTQKNK
+24 LEQEETV
-36 TKKNKKNKKNQFVKD
+36 TKKKSKKGKKANGVAPKD
-51 TGDLDPTFSFDAEG
+51 TGDLDPNFSFDAEG

-89 MQPGLSLDDIISRK
+89 MQPGLSLDDIIARK

-122 KEVNEDDESEFQE
+122 KEMHEDDESEFQE
-135 ALDSDEEGLE
+135 AQSSDEEGG
-145 DGSDNDM
+145 DDNDM
-152 EGIQFEEDN
+152 EGITFD
-161 EDDEEE
+161 EDDEDVAED
-167 GFGAGRDEEAG
+167 GFGAGRDEDAG
-178 LEDQEA
+178 LEDAEA
-184 EEAAL
+184 EEAEL
-189 EDESDEESGEEGSE
+189 EDESEEESGSEGSEEESEDEDEDEEE
-203 ESESEEDGE
+203 ESESED
-212 EEDEESSDGE
+212 DE
-222 EEEESEFQKERKKA
+222 EEETEFQKERKKA
-236 YFAPESDVPIDVA
+236 YFAPETDAPTEVA

-294 VTGSGKTAAFVVPIL
+294 VTGSGKTAAFVVPVL

-333 AIQCHSVSQ
+333 AIQCHSVAQ

-358 LSRNAQELQLRT
+358 LSRNAQEIQLRT
-370 RPDVLIATPG
+370 RPDILIATPG

-415 ELTEIIKACP
+415 ELTEIVKACP
-425 QNRQT
+425 QSRQT

-463 AARLI
+463 AARL
-468 QEFVRIR
+468 FVRIR

-484 ILLALCSRT
+484 VLLALCSRT
-493 FKQRVIVFFRSKAAA
+493 FKRRVIIFFRSKAAA

-514 FGLMNLRAAELHGNL
+514 FGLMGLRSAELHGNL

-541 RDGRVD
+541 RDERVD

-588 AGRLGRAVTLAGE
+588 AGRMGRAVTLAGE

-615 KKTVKHR
+615 KRTVKNR

-635 VEGLTESVKEIM
+635 VEGLTEGVKEVM
-647 HEEKEDKELRQAE
+647 AEEKEDKALRQAE
-660 MEMRKSQNLLRH
+660 MEMRKSQNLLKH

-685 QSADEKKN
+685 QTADEKKL
-693 AADAGKAALNDPK
+693 AADTSKSALNDPK
-706 KRKTVD
+706 KRK
-712 ADAPKRDRFAG
+712 AAEPDAPKRD
-723 MSRAKRRRLQL
+723 RRLQL
-734 SEEDHQDISSHS
+734 SEEDHQDINSHAKS
-746 GAIKSAKKALKPTK
+746 IKSAKNALKPNK

-766 EKGTSK
+766 EKVATK
-772 AQDQPKKK
+772 PQDQKKK

-790 LADTSKQGTAAAKK
+790 LADASKQGVAAAKK
-804 LGGGTGGKF
+804 LGSGSKFGGGKD
-813 GNKKDD
+813 KKDEKD
-819 KKKERSGKLGK
+819 RNGKLGK
-830 LRGNKAFKSTK
+830 LRGNKAFKSSK

>member
-1 MANDFVMTIDDDDE
+1 MSDFVMTIDDDDE

-24 VDEDEVVTQKNK
+24 LDQEEVA
-36 TKKNKKNKKNQFVKD
+36 TKKKSKKSKKANQFVKD
-51 TGDLDPTFSFDAEG
+51 TGDLDPNFSFDAEG

-89 MQPGLSLDDIISRK
+89 MQPGLSLDEIIARK

-114 VIAPVEEE
+114 IIAPVEEE

-135 ALDSDEEGLE
+135 ALDSDEEGAE
-145 DGSDNDM
+145 GSDNDM
-152 EGIQFEEDN
+152 EGIKFD
-161 EDDEEE
+161 EDDEDVADD
-167 GFGAGRDEEAG
+167 GFGAGRDEDAG
-178 LEDQEA
+178 LEDDEA
-184 EEAAL
+184 EQAGL
-189 EDESDEESGEEGSE
+189 EDESEEESGSEGSEE
-203 ESESEEDGE
+203 ESESEDENE
-212 EEDEESSDGE
+212 EEAESESDDEEE
-222 EEEESEFQKERKKA
+222 QETEYQKERKRA
-236 YFAPESDVPIDVA
+236 YFAPETDNPVDVA

-294 VTGSGKTAAFVVPIL
+294 VTGSGKTAAFVVPVL

-333 AIQCHSVSQ
+333 AIQCHSVAQ

-358 LSRNAQELQLRT
+358 LSRNAQEIQLRT

-415 ELTEIIKACP
+415 ELTEIVNACP
-425 QNRQT
+425 KSRQT

-444 IRMSLNRPVRL
+444 IRMSLDRPVRL

-463 AARLI
+463 AARLV

-484 ILLALCSRT
+484 VLLALCSRT
-493 FKQRVIVFFRSKAAA
+493 FKRRVIIFFRSKAAA

-514 FGLMNLRAAELHGNL
+514 FGLMGLRSAELHGNL

-541 RDGRVD
+541 RDERVD

-588 AGRLGRAVTLAGE
+588 AGRMGRAVTLAGE

-635 VEGLTESVKEIM
+635 VEGLTEGVKEVM
-647 HEEKEDKELRQAE
+647 AEEKEDKALRQAE
-660 MEMRKSQNLLRH
+660 MEMRKSQNLLKH

-685 QSADEKKN
+685 QTADEKKL
-693 AADAGKAALNDPK
+693 AADTSKSALNEPK
-706 KRKTVD
+706 KRK
-712 ADAPKRDRFAG
+712 APEPDAPKRDRFAG
-723 MSRAKRRRLQL
+723 MSRSKKRRLQL

-746 GAIKSAKKALKPTK
+746 KSIKSAKKALKPTK

-766 EKGTSK
+766 EKTATK
-772 AQDQPKKK
+772 PQDKKK

-790 LADTSKQGTAAAKK
+790 LADSSKQGVAAAKK
-804 LGGGTGGKF
+804 LGNSGKF
-813 GNKKDD
+813 GKDKKDD
-819 KKKERSGKLGK
+819 KKERNGKLGK

>member
-1 MANDFVMTIDDDDE
+1 MSNDFVMTIDDDDE

-24 VDEDEVVTQKNK
+24 LDQEDEVVTKK
-36 TKKNKKNKKNQFVKD
+36 KAKKNKNSKNGNNFNKD
-51 TGDLDPTFSFDAEG
+51 TGDLDPSFSFDAEG

-89 MQPGLSLDDIISRK
+89 MQPGMSLDDIIARK
-103 RAQVKA
+103 RIQVKA

-114 VIAPVEEE
+114 VIEPVEE

-135 ALDSDEEGLE
+135 APDSDEEGGDDDDNEME
-145 DGSDNDM
+145 DIKFGDDD
-152 EGIQFEEDN
+152 EED
-161 EDDEEE
+161 EE
-167 GFGAGRDEEAG
+167 GFGAGRNEDAG
-178 LEDQEA
+178 LEDAEA
-184 EEAAL
+184 EAAEL
-189 EDESDEESGEEGSE
+189 EDESE
-203 ESESEEDGE
+203 ESESEGSEEESESEDE
-212 EEDEESSDGE
+212 EEDEEESESE
-222 EEEESEFQKERKKA
+222 EEEETEFQKERKKA
-236 YFAPESDVPIDVA
+236 YFAPESDTPVDVA

-294 VTGSGKTAAFVVPIL
+294 VTGSGKTAAFVVPVL

-333 AIQCHSVSQ
+333 AIQCESVAR

-358 LSRNAQELQLRT
+358 LSRNAQEVQLRT

-415 ELTEIIKACP
+415 ELTEIVKACP
-425 QNRQT
+425 QSRQT

-493 FKQRVIVFFRSKAAA
+493 FKRRVIVFFRSKAAA

-514 FGLMNLRAAELHGNL
+514 FGLMGLRSAELHGNL

-541 RDGRVD
+541 RDERVD

-588 AGRLGRAVTLAGE
+588 AGRNGRAVTLAGE

-647 HEEKEDKELRQAE
+647 AEEKEDKAMRQAE
-660 MEMRKSQNLLRH
+660 MEMKKSNNLLKH

-685 QSADEKKN
+685 QTADEKKL
-693 AADAGKAALNDPK
+693 AADTGKAALNDPK
-706 KRKTVD
+706 KRK
-712 ADAPKRDRFAG
+712 AAEAKGDAPKRDRFAG

-734 SEEDHQDISSHS
+734 SEEDHQDINSHGKS
-746 GAIKSAKKALKPTK
+746 IHSAKKALKPTK

-766 EKGTSK
+766 ERPSTKP
-772 AQDQPKKK
+772 QDQKKK
-780 KKKDVDFSRD
+780 KAKKDVDFSRD
-790 LADTSKQGTAAAKK
+790 LADASKQGVAAAKK
-804 LGGGTGGKF
+804 LGSGSKF
-813 GNKKDD
+813 GNKDKKDD
-819 KKKERSGKLGK
+819 KKDRGGKLGK
-830 LRGNKAFKSTK
+830 LRGNKAFKSSK

>member
-1 MANDFVMTIDDDDE
+1 MSNDFVMTIDDDDE
-15 SVPFLDEEE
+15 SVPMLDEEE
-24 VDEDEVVTQKNK
+24 LEQDEVVTKK
-36 TKKNKKNKKNQFVKD
+36 KAKKNKKKNGNNFVKD
-51 TGDLDPTFSFDAEG
+51 TGDLDPNFSFDAEG

-89 MQPGLSLDDIISRK
+89 MQPGLSLDDIIARK

-114 VIAPVEEE
+114 VVEPIEEE
-122 KEVNEDDESEFQE
+122 KEVAEDDESEFQE
-135 ALDSDEEGLE
+135 APDSEEGDDDD
-145 DGSDNDM
+145 DGDM
-152 EGIQFEEDN
+152 EDIKFDDDD
-161 EDDEEE
+161 EDDEE
-167 GFGAGRDEEAG
+167 GFGAGRDEDAG
-178 LEDQEA
+178 LEDMEA
-184 EEAAL
+184 EEAEL
-189 EDESDEESGEEGSE
+189 EDESEEEESGSE
-203 ESESEEDGE
+203 ESEES
-212 EEDEESSDGE
+212 EDED
-222 EEEESEFQKERKKA
+222 EEEESESDDEEEESEYQKERKKA
-236 YFAPESDVPIDVA
+236 YFAPESDTPVDVA

-294 VTGSGKTAAFVVPIL
+294 VTGSGKTAAFVVPVL

-333 AIQCHSVSQ
+333 AIQCHSVAQ

-425 QNRQT
+425 QSRQT

-463 AARLI
+463 AARLV

-493 FKQRVIVFFRSKAAA
+493 FKRRVIIFFRSKAAA

-529 TQEQRLASLEEF
+529 TQEQRLASLEDF
-541 RDGRVD
+541 RDERVD

-588 AGRLGRAVTLAGE
+588 AGRTGRAVTLTGE

-615 KKTVKHR
+615 KKTVKNR

-647 HEEKEDKELRQAE
+647 MEEKEDKIMRQAE
-660 MEMRKSQNLLRH
+660 MEMKKSSNLLKH

-685 QSADEKKN
+685 QTSDEKKS
-693 AADAGKAALNDPK
+693 AAEASKAALNDPK
-706 KRKTVD
+706 KRKAAADTS
-712 ADAPKRDRFAG
+712 DAPKRDRFAG
-723 MSRAKRRRLQL
+723 MSRQKRRRLQL
-734 SEEDHQDISSHS
+734 SEEDHQDISSHAKS
-746 GAIKSAKKALKPTK
+746 IKSAKKALKPTK
-760 IPKLAP
+760 ITKLAP
-766 EKGTSK
+766 ERPATPKG
-772 AQDQPKKK
+772 QDQKKKK

-790 LADTSKQGTAAAKK
+790 LADASKQGVAAAKK
-804 LGGGTGGKF
+804 LGGGSKF
-813 GNKKDD
+813 GNKKEE
-819 KKKERSGKLGK
+819 KKKERNGKLGK
-830 LRGNKAFKSTK
+830 LRGNKAFKSSK

>member
-1 MANDFVMTIDDDDE
+1 MSDFVMTIDDDDT

-24 VDEDEVVTQKNK
+24 LEQEETVTKK
-36 TKKNKKNKKNQFVKD
+36 KSKKNKKAQFTKD
-51 TGDLDPTFSFDAEG
+51 TGDLDPNFSFDAEG

-89 MQPGLSLDDIISRK
+89 MQPGLSLDDIIARK

-109 KKSGK
+109 KKNGK
-114 VIAPVEEE
+114 VVAPIEEE
-122 KEVNEDDESEFQE
+122 KDINEDDESEFQE
-135 ALDSDEEGLE
+135 AADSDEEGAE
-145 DGSDNDM
+145 GSDDENAM
-152 EGIQFEEDN
+152 EGIQFDENDEDIAA
-161 EDDEEE
+161 D
-167 GFGAGRDEEAG
+167 GFGGGRDDDAG
-178 LEDQEA
+178 LEDNEA
-184 EEAAL
+184 EEAEL
-189 EDESDEESGEEGSE
+189 EDASDEESGSEGSEEE
-203 ESESEEDGE
+203 ESESED
-212 EEDEESSDGE
+212 EDEDDVSESEDE
-222 EEEESEFQKERKKA
+222 EEEETEFQKERKKA
-236 YFAPESDVPIDVA
+236 YFAPESETPVDVA

-294 VTGSGKTAAFVVPIL
+294 VTGSGKTAAFVVPVL

-333 AIQCHSVSQ
+333 AIQCHSVAQ

-358 LSRNAQELQLRT
+358 LSRNAQEIQLRT

-415 ELTEIIKACP
+415 ELTEIVKACP
-425 QNRQT
+425 QSRQT

-484 ILLALCSRT
+484 VLLALCSRT
-493 FKQRVIVFFRSKAAA
+493 FKRRVIIFFRSKAAA

-514 FGLMNLRAAELHGNL
+514 FGLMGLRSAELHGNL

-541 RDGRVD
+541 RDERVD

-588 AGRLGRAVTLAGE
+588 AGRMGRAVTLAGE

-635 VEGLTESVKEIM
+635 VEGLTDGVKEVM
-647 HEEKEDKELRQAE
+647 AEEKEDKALRQAE
-660 MEMRKSQNLLRH
+660 MEMRKSQNLLKH

-685 QSADEKKN
+685 QTADEKKL
-693 AADAGKAALNDPK
+693 AAETGKSQLNDPK
-706 KRKTVD
+706 KRK
-712 ADAPKRDRFAG
+712 AAEPDAPKRDRFAG
-723 MSRAKRRRLQL
+723 MSRAKKRRLQL
-734 SEEDHQDISSHS
+734 SEEDHQDINSHGKS
-746 GAIKSAKKALKPTK
+746 IKSAKKALKPTK

-766 EKGTSK
+766 ERPATKP
-772 AQDQPKKK
+772 QDKKKK

-790 LADTSKQGTAAAKK
+790 LADASKKGVADAKK
-804 LGGGTGGKF
+804 LGSGSKFGGKD
-813 GNKKDD
+813 KKDE
-819 KKKERSGKLGK
+819 KKERNGKLGK
-830 LRGNKAFKSTK
+830 LRGNKAFKSSK

>member
-1 MANDFVMTIDDDDE
+1 MSDFVMTIDDDDE

-24 VDEDEVVTQKNK
+24 LDQEEVA
-36 TKKNKKNKKNQFVKD
+36 TKKKSKKSKKANQFVKD
-51 TGDLDPTFSFDAEG
+51 TGDLDPNFSFDAEG

-89 MQPGLSLDDIISRK
+89 MQPGLSLDEIIARK

-114 VIAPVEEE
+114 IIAPVEEE

-135 ALDSDEEGLE
+135 ALDSDEEGAE
-145 DGSDNDM
+145 GSDNDM
-152 EGIQFEEDN
+152 EGIKFD
-161 EDDEEE
+161 EDDEDVADD
-167 GFGAGRDEEAG
+167 GFGAGRDEDAG
-178 LEDQEA
+178 LEDDEA
-184 EEAAL
+184 EQAGL
-189 EDESDEESGEEGSE
+189 EDESEEESGSEGSEE
-203 ESESEEDGE
+203 ESESEDENE
-212 EEDEESSDGE
+212 EEAESESDDE
-222 EEEESEFQKERKKA
+222 EEEETEYQKERKRA
-236 YFAPESDVPIDVA
+236 YFAPETDNPVDVA

-294 VTGSGKTAAFVVPIL
+294 VTGSGKTAAFVVPVL

-333 AIQCHSVSQ
+333 AIQCHSVAQ

-358 LSRNAQELQLRT
+358 LSRNAQEIQLRT

-415 ELTEIIKACP
+415 ELTEIVNACP
-425 QNRQT
+425 KSRQT

-444 IRMSLNRPVRL
+444 IRMSLDRPVRL

-463 AARLI
+463 AARLV

-484 ILLALCSRT
+484 VLLALCSRT
-493 FKQRVIVFFRSKAAA
+493 FKRRVIIFFRSKAAA

-514 FGLMNLRAAELHGNL
+514 FGLMGLRSAELHGNL

-541 RDGRVD
+541 RDERVD

-588 AGRLGRAVTLAGE
+588 AGRMGRAVTLAGE

-635 VEGLTESVKEIM
+635 VEGLTEGVKEVM
-647 HEEKEDKELRQAE
+647 AEEKEDKALRQAE
-660 MEMRKSQNLLRH
+660 MEMRKSQNLLKH

-685 QSADEKKN
+685 QTADEKKL
-693 AADAGKAALNDPK
+693 AADTSKSALNEPK
-706 KRKTVD
+706 KRK
-712 ADAPKRDRFAG
+712 APEPDAPKRDRFAG
-723 MSRAKRRRLQL
+723 MSRSKKRRLQL

-746 GAIKSAKKALKPTK
+746 KSIKSAKKALKPTK

-766 EKGTSK
+766 EKTATK
-772 AQDQPKKK
+772 PQDKKKK

-790 LADTSKQGTAAAKK
+790 LADSSKKGVAAAKK
-804 LGGGTGGKF
+804 LGSSGKF
-813 GNKKDD
+813 GKDKKDD
-819 KKKERSGKLGK
+819 KKERSGKLGK

>member
-1 MANDFVMTIDDDDE
+1 MSNDFVMTIDDDDE

-24 VDEDEVVTQKNK
+24 VDQEEQVVSK
-36 TKKNKKNKKNQFVKD
+36 KKNKKNKKGAKAVKD
-51 TGDLDPTFSFDAEG
+51 TDLDPTFSFDVDG
-65 GGHMGAHH
+65 GGHMGVHH

-89 MQPGLSLDDIISRK
+89 MQPGMSLDDIIARK
-103 RAQVKA
+103 RAQVKE

-114 VIAPVEEE
+114 AVEADKEE
-122 KEVNEDDESEFQE
+122 MAVDEDNEDEFQE
-135 ALDSDEEGLE
+135 APDSDEEG
-145 DGSDNDM
+145 GSDGNM
-152 EGIQFEEDN
+152 EGIQFE
-161 EDDEEE
+161 DDEDADED
-167 GFGAGRDEEAG
+167 GFGTGRDDEAG
-178 LEDQEA
+178 LEDDEA
-184 EEAAL
+184 EEAEL
-189 EDESDEESGEEGSE
+189 EDESEEESGSEGSE
-203 ESESEEDGE
+203 ESGSEEE
-212 EEDEESSDGE
+212 EEDEEEEESDD
-222 EEEESEFQKERKKA
+222 EEEESEYQKERKRA
-236 YFAPESDVPIDVA
+236 YFAPESDAQVDVA

-274 QIQARTIPVALM
+274 PIQARAIPVALM

-294 VTGSGKTAAFVVPIL
+294 VTGAGKTAAFVVPVL

-333 AIQCHSVSQ
+333 ALQCHSVAQ

-358 LSRNAQELQLRT
+358 LSRNSQEMQLRT

-380 RLIDHILNSRSFTLD
+380 RLIDHILNSQSFTLD

-415 ELTEIIKACP
+415 ELTEIVKACP
-425 QNRQT
+425 QSRQT

-455 QIDSSNAT
+455 QIDSTNAT
-463 AARLI
+463 AARLV

-484 ILLALCSRT
+484 LLLALCSRT
-493 FKQRVIVFFRSKAAA
+493 FKHRVIIFFRSKAAA
-508 HQMKII
+508 HQMKIT
-514 FGLMNLRAAELHGNL
+514 FGLMGLRAAELHGNL

-571 MPQNYAIYQHR
+571 MPQNYTIYQHR

-588 AGRLGRAVTLAGE
+588 AGRNGRAVTLAGE

-615 KKTVKHR
+615 KKSVKHR
-622 VIPQDVITRYRER
+622 VIPQDVVTRYRER
-635 VEGLTESVKEIM
+635 VQGMTESVKEILS
-647 HEEKEDKELRQAE
+647 EEKEEKALRQAE
-660 MEMRKSQNLLRH
+660 MEMRKSQNLLKH

-685 QSADEKKN
+685 QTTDEKKT
-693 AADAGKAALNDPK
+693 AADASKAALNDTK
-706 KRKTVD
+706 KRKSAD
-712 ADAPKRDRFAG
+712 SDAPKRDRFAG
-723 MSRAKRRRLQL
+723 MSRAKKRRLQL
-734 SEEDHQDISSHS
+734 SEEDHQDLKSN
-746 GAIKSAKKALKPTK
+746 AAAVKSAKKAHKPSK
-760 IPKLAP
+760 IPILAP
-766 EKGTSK
+766 EKTLTK
-772 AQDQPKKK
+772 PQDQKKK
-780 KKKDVDFSRD
+780 KRKDVDFSRD
-790 LADTSKQGTAAAKK
+790 LGDGSKKGASAAKQ
-804 LGGGTGGKF
+804 LGAKSNAGRD
-813 GNKKDD
+813 KKDD
-819 KKKERSGKLGK
+819 RKERRGKLGK
-830 LRGNKAFKSTK
+830 LRGNKAFKSSK

>member
-1 MANDFVMTIDDDDE
+1 MSDFVMTIDDDDT

-24 VDEDEVVTQKNK
+24 LEQEETVTKK
-36 TKKNKKNKKNQFVKD
+36 KSKKNKKAQFTKD
-51 TGDLDPTFSFDAEG
+51 TGDLDPNFSFDAEG

-89 MQPGLSLDDIISRK
+89 MQPGLSLDDIIARK

-109 KKSGK
+109 KKNGK
-114 VIAPVEEE
+114 VVAPIEEE

-135 ALDSDEEGLE
+135 AVDSDEEGA
-145 DGSDNDM
+145 GSDDENAM
-152 EGIQFEEDN
+152 EGIQFDA
-161 EDDEEE
+161 DDEDIAAD
-167 GFGAGRDEEAG
+167 GFGGGRDDDAG
-178 LEDQEA
+178 LEDNEA
-184 EEAAL
+184 EEAEL
-189 EDESDEESGEEGSE
+189 EDASDEESGSEGSEEE
-203 ESESEEDGE
+203 ESESEEE
-212 EEDEESSDGE
+212 SEDDASESEDE
-222 EEEESEFQKERKKA
+222 EEEETEFQKERKKA
-236 YFAPESDVPIDVA
+236 YFAPESDTPVDVA

-294 VTGSGKTAAFVVPIL
+294 VTGSGKTAAFIVPVL

-333 AIQCHSVSQ
+333 AIQCHSVAQ

-358 LSRNAQELQLRT
+358 LSRNSQEIQLRT

-415 ELTEIIKACP
+415 ELTEIVKACP
-425 QNRQT
+425 QSRQT

-484 ILLALCSRT
+484 VLLALCSRT
-493 FKQRVIVFFRSKAAA
+493 FKRRVIIFFRSKAAA

-514 FGLMNLRAAELHGNL
+514 FGLMGLRSAELHGNL

-541 RDGRVD
+541 RDERVD

-588 AGRLGRAVTLAGE
+588 AGRMGRAVTLAGE
-601 NDRKLLKMA
+601 HDRKLLKLA

-635 VEGLTESVKEIM
+635 VEGLTDGVKEVM
-647 HEEKEDKELRQAE
+647 AEEKEDKALRQAE
-660 MEMRKSQNLLRH
+660 MEMRKSQNLLKH

-685 QSADEKKN
+685 QTADEKKL
-693 AADAGKAALNDPK
+693 AADTGKSQLNDPK
-706 KRKTVD
+706 KRK
-712 ADAPKRDRFAG
+712 AAEPDAPKRDRFAG
-723 MSRAKRRRLQL
+723 MSRAKKRRLQL
-734 SEEDHQDISSHS
+734 SEEDHQDINSHGKS
-746 GAIKSAKKALKPTK
+746 IKSAKKALKPTK

-766 EKGTSK
+766 ERPATKP
-772 AQDQPKKK
+772 QDKKKK

-790 LADTSKQGTAAAKK
+790 LADASKKGVADAKK
-804 LGGGTGGKF
+804 LGSGSKFGGKD
-813 GNKKDD
+813 KKDD
-819 KKKERSGKLGK
+819 KKERNGKLGK

>member
-1 MANDFVMTIDDDDE
+1 
-15 SVPFLDEEE
+15 
-24 VDEDEVVTQKNK
+24 
-36 TKKNKKNKKNQFVKD
+36 
-51 TGDLDPTFSFDAEG
+51 

-89 MQPGLSLDDIISRK
+89 MQPGLSLDDIIARK

-114 VIAPVEEE
+114 VIEPVEE
-122 KEVNEDDESEFQE
+122 KEIAEDDESEFQE
-135 ALDSDEEGLE
+135 APDSDEEG
-145 DGSDNDM
+145 DDDNDM
-152 EGIQFEEDN
+152 EDIKFG
-161 EDDEEE
+161 EDDEDDDEE
-167 GFGAGRDEEAG
+167 GFGAGRDEDAG
-178 LEDQEA
+178 LEDIEA
-184 EEAAL
+184 EEAEL
-189 EDESDEESGEEGSE
+189 EDESEEESGSEASEEGSEDEDEEE
-203 ESESEEDGE
+203 ESESED
-212 EEDEESSDGE
+212 D
-222 EEEESEFQKERKKA
+222 EEEESEYQKERKKA
-236 YFAPESDVPIDVA
+236 YFAPESDNPVDVA

-294 VTGSGKTAAFVVPIL
+294 VTGSGKTAAFIVPVL

-321 SRVLILCPTREL
+321 SRVLVLCPTREL
-333 AIQCHSVSQ
+333 AIQCHSVAQ

-415 ELTEIIKACP
+415 ELSEIVKACP
-425 QNRQT
+425 QSRQT

-463 AARLI
+463 AARLV

-484 ILLALCSRT
+484 VLLALCSRT
-493 FKQRVIVFFRSKAAA
+493 FKRRVIVFFRSKAAA

-541 RDGRVD
+541 RDERVD

-588 AGRLGRAVTLAGE
+588 AGRNGRSVTLAGE
-601 NDRKLLKMA
+601 NDRKLLKLA

-647 HEEKEDKELRQAE
+647 SEEKEDKALRQAE
-660 MEMRKSQNLLRH
+660 MEMRKSSNLLKH

-685 QSADEKKN
+685 QTSDEKKN
-693 AADAGKAALNDPK
+693 AADASKAALNDPK
-706 KRKTVD
+706 KRKAAAQ

-734 SEEDHQDISSHS
+734 SEEDHQDINSHS
-746 GAIKSAKKALKPTK
+746 KSIKSAKKALKPTK

-766 EKGTSK
+766 EKSATPK
-772 AQDQPKKK
+772 TQDQKKKK

-790 LADTSKQGTAAAKK
+790 LADASKQGVAAAKK
-804 LGGGTGGKF
+804 LGGGSKF
-813 GNKKDD
+813 GKDNKKDE
-819 KKKERSGKLGK
+819 KKERGGKLGK
-830 LRGNKAFKSTK
+830 LRGNKAFKSSK

>member
-1 MANDFVMTIDDDDE
+1 MSNDFVMTIDDDDE

-24 VDEDEVVTQKNK
+24 LEQEEAV
-36 TKKNKKNKKNQFVKD
+36 TKKKGKKGKKANGVAPKD
-51 TGDLDPTFSFDAEG
+51 TGDLDPNFSFDAEG

-89 MQPGLSLDDIISRK
+89 MQPGLTLDDIIARK

-114 VIAPVEEE
+114 IVEPIEE
-122 KEVNEDDESEFQE
+122 KE
-135 ALDSDEEGLE
+135 
-145 DGSDNDM
+145 DNDM
-152 EGIQFEEDN
+152 EGITFD
-161 EDDEEE
+161 EDDEDVAED
-167 GFGAGRDEEAG
+167 GFGAGRDEDAG
-178 LEDQEA
+178 LEDAEA
-184 EEAAL
+184 EEAEL
-189 EDESDEESGEEGSE
+189 EDASESGSEGSE
-203 ESESEEDGE
+203 SESESEEE
-212 EEDEESSDGE
+212 E
-222 EEEESEFQKERKKA
+222 EEEESESEDDEEEETEFQKERKRA
-236 YFAPESDVPIDVA
+236 YFAPESDTPTEVA

-333 AIQCHSVSQ
+333 AIQCHSVAQ

-358 LSRNAQELQLRT
+358 LSRSAQEIQLRT
-370 RPDVLIATPG
+370 RPDILIATPG

-425 QNRQT
+425 QSRQT

-455 QIDSSNAT
+455 QIDNSNAT
-463 AARLI
+463 AARLV

-493 FKQRVIVFFRSKAAA
+493 FKRRVIIFFRSKAAA

-514 FGLMNLRAAELHGNL
+514 FGLMGLRSAELHGNL

-541 RDGRVD
+541 RDEKVE

-588 AGRLGRAVTLAGE
+588 AGRMGRAVTLTGE

-615 KKTVKHR
+615 KRTVKNR

-635 VEGLTESVKEIM
+635 VEGLTEGVKEVM
-647 HEEKEDKELRQAE
+647 AEEKEDKALRQAE
-660 MEMRKSQNLLRH
+660 MEMRKSSNLLKH

-685 QSADEKKN
+685 QTSDEKQK
-693 AADAGKAALNDPK
+693 AQDAGKSALNDPK
-706 KRKTVD
+706 KRKVPEP
-712 ADAPKRDRFAG
+712 DAPKRDRFAG
-723 MSRAKRRRLQL
+723 MSRQKRRRLQL
-734 SEEDHQDISSHS
+734 SEEDHQD
-746 GAIKSAKKALKPTK
+746 
-760 IPKLAP
+760 
-766 EKGTSK
+766 
-772 AQDQPKKK
+772 
-780 KKKDVDFSRD
+780 
-790 LADTSKQGTAAAKK
+790 
-804 LGGGTGGKF
+804 
-813 GNKKDD
+813 
-819 KKKERSGKLGK
+819 
-830 LRGNKAFKSTK
+830 
-841 KYKRR
+841 